1 VTKKSS
7 SFSSRRA
14 SVLIRAVILFAVP
27 SQFGAGIVCAQS
39 GAFIVLTTFRQIRGV
54 QRSKAGAEF
63 RGIPCAQPPLGNLR
77 WHESLLSKPWRS
89 MRNATKLGAPCMQP
103 SWGTNRHV

>member
-1 VTKKSS
+1 MTKKFS

-14 SVLIRAVILFAVP
+14 SVLILAVILFAVL
-27 SQFGAGIVCAQS
+27 SQFGTSIVRAQN
-39 GAFIVLTTFRQIRGV
+39 GDFIALTTFGQIRGV

-63 RGIPCAQPPLGNLR
+63 RGIPHAQPPLGNVR
-77 WHESLLSKPWRS
+77 WHEPLPPKPWNGVRD
-89 MRNATKLGAPCMQP
+89 ATKLGAPCMQP